1 MNKTMDTIIANTCF
15 DSNSLVVE
23 VVGLLL
29 GSRSVVEVVGVVC
42 PPSSRVIVLLLLL
55 LVVEVLGTVVVVGG
69 VVGGGAGGVVSMGK
83 LSAPFNRNDNV

>member
-15 DSNSLVVE
+15 DSNSLVAE

-42 PPSSRVIVLLLLL
+42 PPSSRVVVLLLL

-83 LSAPFNRNDNV
+83 LSAPFNRNNNV